1 MKMIFFILGQIF
13 HKNDTADKAISV
25 GSGIVASVATYFKTA
40 MEIFVLKC
48 ITAAVFAL
56 IGGIMGFFGK
66 KIAEHIFSKIKN
78 RVKK

>member
-13 HKNDTADKAISV
+13 HENDTADKAVSV
-25 GSGIVASVATYFKTA
+25 VSGIVASVVTYFETA
-40 MEIFVLKC
+40 IANFALKC

-66 KIAEHIFSKIKN
+66 KIAEHIFNKIKN
-78 RVKK
+78 RAKK